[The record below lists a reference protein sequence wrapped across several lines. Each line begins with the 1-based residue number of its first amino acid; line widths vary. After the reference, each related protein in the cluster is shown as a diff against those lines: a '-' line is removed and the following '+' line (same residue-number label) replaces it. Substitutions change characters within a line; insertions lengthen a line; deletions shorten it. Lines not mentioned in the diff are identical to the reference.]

1 MAHENRHMNQM
12 AIEWLDVHTDDE
24 VLEIGFGPGHG
35 LELLLASTRAQTVV
49 GIDPSPEMTEQA
61 LSRNR
66 AAAETG
72 RLRLVVGTV
81 ESLPFAD
88 EQFSRVV
95 TVSNFHVWA
104 SRSAGLREVRRVL
117 RADGKLVICLRRA
130 IEDPWPWS
138 SPGLSLS
145 ALHEDE
151 ALLESLG
158 FRDVQLATRKHRRR
172 STCLVAI
179 R

>member
-1 MAHENRHMNQM
+1 MNQM
-12 AIEWLDVHTDDE
+12 AMEWLDVHTVDD

-35 LELLLASTRAQTVV
+35 LELLLASTQAQIVA
-49 GIDPSPEMTEQA
+49 GIDPSPEMAQQA

-66 AAAETG
+66 AATESG

-81 ESLPFAD
+81 EALPFAD
-88 EQFSRVV
+88 GQFSRIV
-95 TVSNFHVWA
+95 TVSNFHVWP

-117 RADGKLVICLRRA
+117 RAGGKLVICLRRA

-145 ALHEDE
+145 TLREDH

-158 FRDVQLATRKHRRR
+158 FRNVQLATRKHRRK
-172 STCLVAI
+172 ST
-179 R
+179 